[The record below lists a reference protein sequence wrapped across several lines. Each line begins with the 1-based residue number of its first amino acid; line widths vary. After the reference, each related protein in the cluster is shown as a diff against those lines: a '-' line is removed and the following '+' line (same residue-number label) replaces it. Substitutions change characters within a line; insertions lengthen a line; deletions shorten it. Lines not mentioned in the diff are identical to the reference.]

1 MATVQISFTDNSDN
15 ETKFT
20 VFRSDAGA
28 DVSGGDSEK
37 LATIEWDAG
46 NSVWTYTR
54 EIVDTGANGQ
64 NNGAFVGAAPTAAP
78 STVGQSFTLTYEENN
93 AGAYKFGVEAENA
106 IGKSAVTSTAAAIT
120 IA

>member
-20 VFRSDAGA
+20 VFRSNDAS
-28 DVSGGDSEK
+28 DVSGGDAEK

-46 NSVWTYTR
+46 NTVWTYTK
-54 EIVDTGANGQ
+54 EIVDTNGD
-64 NNGAFVGAAPTAAP
+64 NDGAFVGNAPTAAP
-78 STVGQSFTLTYEENN
+78 STVGQSFTLTYTEST

-120 IA
+120 IAN